1 MATQLAR
8 ARTEIER
15 AADDAEGPVRE
26 QLQSIDEGLAE
37 IAGGD
42 RTRDEHPHDDRLAEL
57 QQKLDGLSDETDG
70 EARAAIDA
78 ARRWIHDF
86 RRRDATER

>member
-15 AADDAEGPVRE
+15 AADEAEGTVHE
-26 QLQSIDEGLAE
+26 QLQSIDEDLEE

-42 RTRDEHPHDDRLAEL
+42 GTRDEHPPDDRLAEL
-57 QQKLDGLSDETDG
+57 QQKLDGLSDETEG

-78 ARRWIHDF
+78 ARRWIHDC
-86 RRRDATER
+86 RRRDATDR

>member
-1 MATQLAR
+1 MATQLDR
-8 ARTEIER
+8 ARREIER
-15 AADDAEGPVRE
+15 AAADAEGTVRE
-26 QLQSIDEGLAE
+26 QLQSIDEGLEE

-42 RTRDEHPHDDRLAEL
+42 ETRDAHPHDDRLAEL
-57 QQKLDGLSDETDG
+57 EQKLDGLADETDG
-70 EARAAIDA
+70 EVRAAIDA